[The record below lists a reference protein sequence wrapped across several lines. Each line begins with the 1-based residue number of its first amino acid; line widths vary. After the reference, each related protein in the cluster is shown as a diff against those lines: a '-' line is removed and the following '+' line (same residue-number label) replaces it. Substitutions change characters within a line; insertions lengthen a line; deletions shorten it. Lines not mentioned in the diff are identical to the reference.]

1 MIRTKNQIIFKIK
14 SSKMNW
20 FKAFVAILIF
30 AFSANTYSQ
39 QVPNYTQYLYN
50 MQIINPAYVGSRA
63 ELSMSVLSREQWVG
77 ISGAPVTRTFSVNGR
92 INMGLGFG
100 ATVVND
106 KIGLSESTNVN
117 IDASYTIV
125 TSEFGRL
132 AVGLKSGMTFFSNNL
147 ANGITPDNDI
157 YASTTGSFPNVG
169 FGAFYYNRKFY
180 VGLALPYLLETPQFY
195 TQENIDNGKIAKNA
209 NYFFSTG
216 ALFTVKENLLFKPST
231 MVRYAPN
238 LPISIDINAN
248 FLYKDIIEAGL
259 SYRYE
264 NSVSALFAIVINEKY
279 RIGYAYDYKLSTLG
293 GNLSSHEIIFH
304 LDLNLKRNSRW
315 LLHNKCY
322 F

>member
-1 MIRTKNQIIFKIK
+1 MHC
-14 SSKMNW
+14 

-30 AFSANTYSQ
+30 AFSVSTYSQ

-63 ELSMSVLSREQWVG
+63 ELSMSVLSRDQWVG
-77 ISGAPVTRTFSVNGR
+77 VAGAPVTRTFSVNGR
-92 INMGLGFG
+92 TSMGLGFG

-125 TSEFGRL
+125 TSENGRL

-157 YASTTGSFPNVG
+157 YASNTGSFPNVG
-169 FGAFYYNRKFY
+169 FGAFYYNKKFY
-180 VGLALPYLLETPQFY
+180 VGLSLPYLLETPQFY
-195 TQENIDNGKIAKNA
+195 TQENIDKGKIVTNE

-216 ALFTVKENLLFKPST
+216 ALFNLTEDLLFKPST
-231 MVRYAPN
+231 MVRYASN
-238 LPISIDINAN
+238 LPISVDINSN
-248 FLYKDIIEAGL
+248 FLYKEIIEAGL

-264 NSVSALFAIVINEKY
+264 NSVSALFALIINEKY